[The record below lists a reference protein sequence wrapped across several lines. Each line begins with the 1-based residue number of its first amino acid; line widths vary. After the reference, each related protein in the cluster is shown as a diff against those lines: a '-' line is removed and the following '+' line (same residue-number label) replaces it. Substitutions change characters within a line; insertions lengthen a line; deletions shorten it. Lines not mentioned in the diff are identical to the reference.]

1 MNRRQASAGV
11 TIALLTLTLMPP
23 ASVGQAAEPPR
34 VLQAVQATND
44 DRNPARM
51 YSAPTIA
58 VDPNNPQVIVAAAA
72 EIRSR
77 TCGLLRSQDRGR
89 TWDPPATSPVR
100 EGYPF
105 CFQTETGPPQAV
117 TAFGRD
123 SALYYAYA
131 GWDVQD
137 TLSDWPIGRG
147 GGWRGNVS
155 PIVARSTDLGDSWET
170 TVVRDA
176 RGLKGDSQENNRP
189 VSSLVIDKASGDE
202 DIVYLGWKATY
213 RDRELPVMAAST
225 DAGKAFSE
233 PVDLTAK
240 YFEDDANRERLAKA
254 AEMDEVP
261 GADEVKYYWP
271 DLTVDDAG
279 KLYAVWNA
287 RFGNGPQMDNTAVFL
302 STSTDGGKTFSV
314 TELSPATET
323 FRYPALEWSGEG
335 DGVGTLHLVYE
346 SETSEKVKWVHD
358 VYYER
363 STDGGATWTEPKRLS
378 DDPPDA
384 LTGQYHP
391 EVAVAPDG
399 RVEVAWWDFRN
410 NNGNFANDVY
420 MSTSQDNGATWSS
433 NLRITDQSIGRR
445 TGVWYGNADIRQAPG
460 MVALDA
466 LTLVA
471 WDDTRNGDK
480 ASQTQDIF
488 SSRVQYRPIG
498 AGTSSA
504 VLSWLAV
511 ACGLGI
517 SGLLLLLL
525 AAGKKRAETPSPVP
539 SGESAGV

>member
-1 MNRRQASAGV
+1 MNRWQACAGATV
-11 TIALLTLTLMPP
+11 ALLTQVLLIGG
-23 ASVGQAAEPPR
+23 SVAAETPR

-58 VDPNNPQVIVAAAA
+58 VDPDNPQVIVAATA

-89 TWDPPATSPVR
+89 TWDPPATSPIR

-117 TAFGRD
+117 AAFGRD

-137 TLSDWPIGRG
+137 TLSDWPIGQG

-155 PIVARSTDLGDSWET
+155 PIVARSTDLGDSWQT

-176 RGLKGDSQENNRP
+176 RGLKGDRQENNRP
-189 VSSLVIDKASGDE
+189 VSSLVIDTASGNE

-213 RDRELPVMAAST
+213 RDRELPVMAVST
-225 DAGKAFSE
+225 DAGKSFSE

-254 AEMDEVP
+254 AKMEDVP
-261 GADEVKYYWP
+261 DVGDIKYYWP
-271 DLTVDDAG
+271 DLTVDDDG
-279 KLYAVWNA
+279 KLYAIWNA
-287 RFGNGPQMDNTAVFL
+287 RFGGGPQMDNTAVFL
-302 STSTDGGKTFSV
+302 STSTDGGQSFSV
-314 TELSPATET
+314 RELSPATET
-323 FRYPALEWSGEG
+323 FRYPALEWSRAG
-335 DGVGTLHLVYE
+335 DRQGTLHLVYE
-346 SETSEKVKWVHD
+346 SETPEKVKWVHD

-363 STDGGATWTEPKRLS
+363 STDGGETWSEPKRLS
-378 DDPPDA
+378 DDPSDA

-410 NNGNFANDVY
+410 SDGNFANDVY
-420 MSTSQDNGATWSS
+420 MTTSQDNGATWSS
-433 NLRITDQSIGRR
+433 NLRITDQSVGRR

-480 ASQTQDIF
+480 ASQTQDVF
-488 SSRVQYRPIG
+488 TSLVQYRPIG

-517 SGLLLLLL
+517 SGVVLLLL
-525 AAGKKRAETPSPVP
+525 AAGSKRASTPRPAP
-539 SGESAGV
+539 SGSGV